1 MVKGALFKKSL
12 RDMKKSKA
20 QFISIFIMATLAV
33 SLMTGLESIWF
44 TVQNHSYAMYRA
56 TNLSDLWVTVMNP
69 SEQDMWGI
77 RRIDGVI
84 QVEKRF
90 SADADTALPG
100 KPTLHVYALDDRSTL
115 DQPEMQEGRFSKS
128 GGGAV
133 LDSAFAKA
141 HNLKTG
147 DIISIKLNGIWLR
160 LPIDGLALSSEQVYA
175 VKNAAT
181 IVPDPMIYGFVVIH
195 TGALESV
202 YGQKVYNQISVK
214 TEPGTEL
221 TQVVQKADALI
232 GNNLL
237 GITLQEDSFSVSSV
251 NGRIQQFKTLS
262 FVFPSL
268 FFLVTALIT
277 QSTMIRLVES
287 QRMQIGILKA
297 LGYSK
302 RSILWHYTSYGVM
315 IGALGSVSGLLIGP
329 NLFGRILVPQLK
341 LMLSSYKIHINYWN
355 FAFAFLL
362 ILLCTGGVSFYACWK
377 LQGDTPAVLL
387 RDKPPKNGAH
397 IFLESIPY
405 LWGKMKFSSKLI
417 VRNTL
422 KNKGRLIMSIIG
434 VMGCVSV
441 IIAALT
447 VRSTITGMTDQM
459 YGNTFTYDQKVLIDS
474 KKADFR
480 YLNNLEL
487 NGVTQQIQESAIEVI
502 CPNGEQKM
510 EPITITTGDSP
521 LIHMQDIDGAPISL
535 PENGILMTRKLCET
549 LGVKQGDSIRIKRTG
564 KDYVSVQIIQ
574 VAYMASGQG
583 IYVTDSYWKSLG
595 ETFSPTA
602 LLIQWNGPPDQ
613 RFLESDVVVDSA
625 TRESQ
630 QSGLAS
636 SMQVVN
642 FAVVALI
649 VMGAS
654 LAFVVLYNTSIL
666 NFVERIRDLATLRV
680 LGFHHRKIRNL
691 VLIENYFSV
700 LLGMLAGI
708 PVGRFISWIIASS
721 LDERMDLLGNIT
733 LPDVL
738 IATAMTL
745 CFAWITNSI
754 VARKMKQIDMLEAL
768 KSVE

>member
-1 MVKGALFKKSL
+1 MVRGALFKKSL
-12 RDMKKSKA
+12 RDIQKSKA

-33 SLMTGLESIWF
+33 SIMTGLDSIWF
-44 TVQNHSYAMYRA
+44 TVQNHTNVMYGA
-56 TNLSDLWVTVMNP
+56 TNLSDLWVTVINP
-69 SEQDMWGI
+69 SEQDLWGI
-77 RRIDGVI
+77 RQIDGVTR
-84 QVEKRF
+84 VEKRF
-90 SADADTALPG
+90 STEADTALPG
-100 KPTLHVYALDDRSTL
+100 KPTLHVYALNDRSTL
-115 DQPEMQEGRFSKS
+115 DQPEIQEGRFGKS

-141 HNLKTG
+141 HNLKVG
-147 DIISIKLNGIWLR
+147 DTIPIKLNGIWLR

-175 VKNAAT
+175 VKNTA
-181 IVPDPMIYGFVVIH
+181 ILVPDPMLYGFVVIH
-195 TGALESV
+195 TSALKNV

-214 TEPGTEL
+214 TEPGTDL
-221 TQVVQKADALI
+221 TQVVQKADAVIGTKLI
-232 GNNLL
+232 GT
-237 GITLQEDSFSVSSV
+237 TLQKDSSSVSSV

-277 QSTMIRLVES
+277 QSTMVRLVES
-287 QRMQIGILKA
+287 QRTQIGILKA

-315 IGALGSVSGLLIGP
+315 IGVLGSVSGLVIGP
-329 NLFGRILVPQLK
+329 NLFGRVLVPQLK
-341 LMLSSYKIHINYWN
+341 LMLNSYSLHINYWN
-355 FAFAFLL
+355 FAVAFLL

-377 LQGDTPAVLL
+377 LQGDTPSVLL
-387 RDKPPKNGAH
+387 RDKPPKKGAH
-397 IFLESIPY
+397 IFLESIPS

-417 VRNTL
+417 ARNTL
-422 KNKGRLIMSIIG
+422 KNKGRFIMSIIG
-434 VMGCVSV
+434 VMGCVGV

-447 VRSTITGMTDQM
+447 VKSTISGITDQM
-459 YGNTFTYDQKVLIDS
+459 YGNTFIYDQKVLIDPG
-474 KKADFR
+474 KADFR

-502 CPNGEQKM
+502 CPTGEQKM
-510 EPITITTGDSP
+510 EPITITTGNSP
-521 LIHMQDIDGAPISL
+521 LIQMQDVDGAPISL
-535 PENGILMTRKLCET
+535 PENGILMTRKLCEN
-549 LGVKQGDSIRIKRTG
+549 LGVKQGDTIRIKRTG
-564 KDYVSVQIIQ
+564 EDYVSVQIAQ
-574 VAYMASGQG
+574 VVYMASGQG

-602 LLIQWNGPPDQ
+602 LLIKWNGPPDQ

-630 QSGLAS
+630 QSGMAS

-700 LLGMLAGI
+700 LFGMVAGI
-708 PVGRFISWIIASS
+708 PVGRFISWLIASS
-721 LDERMDLLGNIT
+721 LDERMDLPGNIT

-738 IATAMTL
+738 IATVMTL

-754 VARKMKQIDMLEAL
+754 IARKMKQIDMLEAL

>member
-1 MVKGALFKKSL
+1 MVRGALFKKSL
-12 RDMKKSKA
+12 RDMQKSKA
-20 QFISIFIMATLAV
+20 QFISIFIMATLAI
-33 SLMTGLESIWF
+33 SIMTGLDCIWF
-44 TVQNHSYAMYRA
+44 TVWNHTDTMYRG

-69 SEQDMWGI
+69 SEQDLWGI
-77 RRIDGVI
+77 QRIDGI
-84 QVEKRF
+84 KQVEKRF
-90 SADADTALPG
+90 SAEADTDLPG
-100 KPTLHVYALDDRSTL
+100 KPTLHVYALNDGSTL
-115 DQPEMQEGRFSKS
+115 DQPEMQAGRFKKS

-141 HNLKTG
+141 HNLKVG
-147 DIISIKLNGIWLR
+147 DTISIKLNGVWLS
-160 LPIDGLALSSEQVYA
+160 LPIDGLALNSEQVYA

-181 IVPDPMIYGFVVIH
+181 LIPDPMLYGFVVIH
-195 TGALESV
+195 TSALKSV

-214 TEPGTEL
+214 TEPGTDL
-221 TQVVQKADALI
+221 KQVVQKADAVI
-232 GNNLL
+232 GRKMI
-237 GITLQEDSFSVSSV
+237 GTTLQKDNTSVSSV

-262 FVFPSL
+262 FVFPLL

-277 QSTMIRLVES
+277 QSTMLRLIES
-287 QRMQIGILKA
+287 QRTQIGILKA
-297 LGYSK
+297 MGYSK
-302 RSILWHYTSYGVM
+302 IRILWHYTSYGIL
-315 IGALGSVSGLLIGP
+315 IGVLGSISGLILGP
-329 NLFGRILVPQLK
+329 NLFGRVLVPRLK
-341 LMLSSYKIHINYWN
+341 LTLNSYSLHINYWN
-355 FAFAFLL
+355 FALSFLL

-387 RDKPPKNGAH
+387 RDKPPKKGAH
-397 IFLESIPY
+397 IFLEAFPS
-405 LWGKMKFSSKLI
+405 LWGKMKFSDKLI

-422 KNKGRLIMSIIG
+422 KNKGRLIMSTIG

-447 VRSTITGMTDQM
+447 VRSTISGITDQM
-459 YGNTFTYDQKVLIDS
+459 YGNTFTYDQKVLVDPE
-474 KKADFR
+474 KADSR
-480 YLNNLEL
+480 YLNNLGL
-487 NGVTQQIQESAIEVI
+487 NGITQQIQESAIEVI
-502 CPNGEQKM
+502 CLNGKQKM
-510 EPITITTGDSP
+510 EPITITSGNSP
-521 LIHMQDIDGAPISL
+521 LIHMFDVKGNPISL
-535 PENGILMTRKLCET
+535 PENGVLMTRKLCST
-549 LGVKQGDSIRIKRTG
+549 LGVTQGDSIRIKRSG
-564 KDYVSVQIIQ
+564 EDYVSVQIIQ

-583 IYVTDSYWKSLG
+583 IYVTDNYWESLG

-602 LLIQWNGPPDQ
+602 LLIQWNGQPNQ
-613 RFLESDVVVDSA
+613 RFLNSDAVIDSA

-630 QSGLAS
+630 QSGLSS

-680 LGFHHRKIRNL
+680 LGFHHHKIRNL

-700 LLGMLAGI
+700 LLGTFAGI
-708 PVGRFISWIIASS
+708 PIGRFISWVIASS
-721 LDERMDLLGNIT
+721 LDERMDLPGNIT

-738 IATAMTL
+738 LATAMTL
-745 CFAWITNSI
+745 CFALITNSI

>member
-1 MVKGALFKKSL
+1 MVRGALFKKAL
-12 RDMKKSKA
+12 RDMQKSKT
-20 QFISIFIMATLAV
+20 QFISIFIMATLAI
-33 SLMTGLESIWF
+33 SIMTGLDSIWF
-44 TVQNHSYAMYRA
+44 TVQNHAYAMYRG

-69 SEQDMWGI
+69 SEQDLRGI
-77 RRIDGVI
+77 QRIDGVR

-90 SADADTALPG
+90 SAEADTDLPG
-100 KPTLHVYALDDRSTL
+100 KPTLHVYALNDRSTL
-115 DQPEMQEGRFSKS
+115 DQPEMQEGQFRKS

-133 LDSAFAKA
+133 LDSTFAKA
-141 HNLKTG
+141 HNLKAG
-147 DIISIKLNGIWLR
+147 DIISIKLNGVWLR
-160 LPIDGLALSSEQVYA
+160 LPIDGLALSSEQVYV

-181 IVPDPMIYGFVVIH
+181 FVPDPMLYGFVVIH
-195 TGALESV
+195 TSALEGV

-214 TEPGTEL
+214 TEPGTDL
-221 TQVVQKADALI
+221 TQVVQKVDAVIGNKLI
-232 GNNLL
+232 G
-237 GITLQEDSFSVSSV
+237 ITSQEDSTSVSSV
-251 NGRIQQFKTLS
+251 NGRIQQFKSLS
-262 FVFPSL
+262 FVFPIL

-277 QSTMIRLVES
+277 QSTMMRLAES
-287 QRMQIGILKA
+287 QRGQIGILKA

-302 RSILWHYTSYGVM
+302 RSILWHYTSYGVLT
-315 IGALGSVSGLLIGP
+315 GVLGSVTGLLIGP
-329 NLFGRILVPQLK
+329 NLFGRVLVPQLK
-341 LMLSSYKIHINYWN
+341 LMLNSYSLHINYLN

-362 ILLCTGGVSFYACWK
+362 ILLCTGGVSFYACRK
-377 LQGDTPAVLL
+377 IQGDSPAVLL
-387 RDKPPKNGAH
+387 RDKPPKNGEH
-397 IFLESIPY
+397 IFLESIPS
-405 LWGKMKFSSKLI
+405 LWGKMKFSNKLI
-417 VRNTL
+417 IRNTL

-434 VMGCVSV
+434 VMGCVGV

-447 VRSTITGMTDQM
+447 VRSTIAGITDQM
-459 YGNTFTYDQKVLIDS
+459 YGNTFIYDQKILIDQE
-474 KKADFR
+474 KADSR

-487 NGVTQQIQESAIEVI
+487 NGVTQQIQESAIELI

-510 EPITITTGDSP
+510 EPITITTGNSP
-521 LIHMQDIDGAPISL
+521 LIHMQDVDGNPISL
-535 PENGILMTRKLCET
+535 PENGIIMTRKLCEK
-549 LGVKQGDSIRIKRTG
+549 LGVKQGDSIRVKRTG
-564 KDYVSVQIIQ
+564 EDYVSVQIIQ

-583 IYVTDSYWKSLG
+583 IYVTESYWKSLG
-595 ETFSPTA
+595 ETFSPSA

-613 RFLESDVVVDSA
+613 RFLKSDAVVDSA

-630 QSGLAS
+630 QSGMSS

-642 FAVVALI
+642 YAVVTLI

-680 LGFHHRKIRNL
+680 LGFHHQKIRNL

-700 LLGMLAGI
+700 LIGMLVGI
-708 PVGRFISWIIASS
+708 PVGRYISWVIASS
-721 LDERMDLLGNIT
+721 LDERMDLPGNIT